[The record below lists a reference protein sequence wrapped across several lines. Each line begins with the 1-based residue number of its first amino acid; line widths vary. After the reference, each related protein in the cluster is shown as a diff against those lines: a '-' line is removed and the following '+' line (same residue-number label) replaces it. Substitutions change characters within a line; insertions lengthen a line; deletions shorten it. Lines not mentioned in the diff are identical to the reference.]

1 MSHEPFRLGDLFGF
15 ERLLA
20 PRLLKL
26 IYWIG
31 LALITLGMLR
41 ALIWGPMMHSGM
53 MGEAV
58 AGGFSLGRVIG
69 VLVAYVVIIVLWRV
83 LIEAYYAFFGIYTRL
98 GEIRDRLGDG
108 SA

>member
-1 MSHEPFRLGDLFGF
+1 MSTESFRIKDLFGF

-31 LALITLGMLR
+31 LVLITLVMLR
-41 ALIWGPMMHSGM
+41 TLIWGPVMQYGM
-53 MGEAV
+53 MGGA
-58 AGGFSLGRVIG
+58 AASGFSLGRVIS
-69 VLVAYVVIIVLWRV
+69 VLLAYVVIIVFWRV
-83 LIEAYYAFFGIYTRL
+83 LIEVYYAFFGIYTRL